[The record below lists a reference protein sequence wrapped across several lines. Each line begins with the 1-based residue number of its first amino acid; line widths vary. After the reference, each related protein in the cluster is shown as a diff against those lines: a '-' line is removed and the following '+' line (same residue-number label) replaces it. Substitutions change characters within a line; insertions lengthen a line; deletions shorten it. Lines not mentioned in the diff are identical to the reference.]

1 MLQGRWIRSWGAGW
15 AFFAF
20 LLQLGLSAGH
30 FHAKDVFGAL
40 GHPVTIGHGLVQI
53 EAPAAPLGDDP
64 ADLDQDGCA
73 LCAVMHLVASAV
85 PPLPWIGL
93 GPMGASTPLAPGAS
107 GGPRLRTLQPFQP
120 RAPPAR

>member
-1 MLQGRWIRSWGAGW
+1 MLRGRWIGSWGAGW

-53 EAPAAPLGDDP
+53 ESPAAPRGGDPTDI
-64 ADLDQDGCA
+64 DEDGCA

-85 PPLPWIGL
+85 PPLLWIVL
-93 GPMGASTPLAPGAS
+93 GPLGPSASVAPGTA
-107 GGPRLRTLQPFQP
+107 GITRLRTLQPFQP
-120 RAPPAR
+120 RAPPAL